1 MSPVNTLVHDH
12 RLNLTLLELLDA
24 QRASNKYLRDIR
36 QCLNVGLVGDESHS
50 YLRRIM
56 GVIESIYSWLP
67 LKIVNAVPVF
77 VEDPTPPEGGGVGPD
92 ERRASAGV
100 VSFSSSP
107 PSDLDVIREIEWPTD
122 SSS

>member
-36 QCLNVGLVGDESHS
+36 QCLNVGLVGDESRS

-77 VEDPTPPEGGGVGPD
+77 VEDPTPSQDGEVGPD
-92 ERRASAGV
+92 GRRASTGV
-100 VSFSSSP
+100 VSFGSSP